1 MRSSIIAVLAAL
13 LSVATPAQ
21 AEEAEE
27 PKPACLRAKWI
38 NGWVK
43 GNAQIVQLHTSGQRW
58 RVTFTEPC
66 MGKGKPLGFRFGIRV
81 GSVCLEPGDELVFVT
96 IGGYEQYCRVAK
108 IELMKLGEKIVP
120 DPAPE
125 TPEAP

>member
-1 MRSSIIAVLAAL
+1 MRLHIALLAAL
-13 LSVATPAQ
+13 VSLVAPAHGAD
-21 AEEAEE
+21 AEET
-27 PKPACLRAKWI
+27 KPACLRAKSI

-43 GNAQIVQLHTSGQRW
+43 GNAQIVQLHTQGRRW

-66 MGKGKPLGFRFGIRV
+66 MGKGKPLAFRFGFRIA
-81 GSVCLEPGDELVFVT
+81 SVCVEPGDELVFTT
-96 IGGYEQYCRVAK
+96 IGGHEQFCRIAK

-125 TPEAP
+125 TPATP

>member
-1 MRSSIIAVLAAL
+1 VRLHIALVAAL
-13 LSVATPAQ
+13 VSLADS
-21 AEEAEE
+21 EE
-27 PKPACLRAKWI
+27 PRPACLRAKSI

-43 GNAQIVQLHTSGQRW
+43 GNAQIVQLHTEGRRW

-81 GSVCLEPGDELVFVT
+81 GSYCLEPGDELVFVT
-96 IGGYEQYCRVAK
+96 IGGYEQFCRVAK

-120 DPAPE
+120 EPVPE
-125 TPEAP
+125 TPAQP